1 VRIVLGSG
9 SIQVAAYTS
18 DMLIRDVLLSNEAA
32 PAVFERHGL
41 ACCHCLAAEMETLA
55 AVASM
60 HEIPVDVLLADL
72 NALSTQ
78 KGDDTDA

>member
-1 VRIVLGSG
+1 
-9 SIQVAAYTS
+9 VAAYTS
-18 DMLIRDVLLSNEAA
+18 DMLIRDVLLSDEAA

-72 NALSTQ
+72 NALAAEEEA
-78 KGDDTDA
+78 DRDA

>member
-9 SIQVAAYTS
+9 SVEVAGYTS

-41 ACCHCLAAEMETLA
+41 ACCHCLAAEMETL
-55 AVASM
+55 
-60 HEIPVDVLLADL
+60 L

-78 KGDDTDA
+78 KGDDLDD

>member
-1 VRIVLGSG
+1 
-9 SIQVAAYTS
+9 VAAYTS
-18 DMLIRDVLLSNEAA
+18 DMLIRDVLLSDEAA

-72 NALSTQ
+72 NALSAR
-78 KGDDTDA
+78 KEADCDA